1 MRKQKS
7 NFDKLPKHTI
17 YFINWCRF
25 EIKNLVPGSTVAHA
39 CEVVGELKC
48 ARFFVVR
55 AESGSSNK
63 LPKHAIYFINWCRK
77 EMIMADCKH
86 FGMCGGCAYR
96 DIPYDQQLKMK
107 EEEVK
112 DLIKDYIDDE
122 CVWEGILA
130 SPCIEGY
137 RNKMEFSFGDSVK
150 DGPLELGMHQRGSF
164 YNIISVT
171 DCKIVDEDYRKILSE
186 TLSYFRGKECRYVHR
201 KTHEGYLRH
210 LLVRKG
216 KKTGEILIDLV
227 TSSQKPQDTPCT
239 EKSILEDY
247 VDSLLSLKLDGKIVG
262 ILNTINDSL
271 SDTIKNDRTDI
282 LYGQDFFYEELL
294 GLKFKITPFSFFQT
308 NSLSAE
314 VIYGKAREYILND
327 KKEFGTV
334 FDLYSGTGTITQLIS
349 AAASKVYGVEIIEEA
364 VEAAKK
370 NAEFNGIT
378 NCEFIAGDVLKV
390 LDDISE
396 KPDYVILDP
405 PRDGVNPKALKKIM
419 NYGVKNILYISCK
432 PQSLARDLQM
442 MSWYYK
448 PVRVCVIDQFPY
460 TKNVETICL
469 LSKID

>member
-1 MRKQKS
+1 
-7 NFDKLPKHTI
+7 
-17 YFINWCRF
+17 
-25 EIKNLVPGSTVAHA
+25 
-39 CEVVGELKC
+39 
-48 ARFFVVR
+48 
-55 AESGSSNK
+55 
-63 LPKHAIYFINWCRK
+63 
-77 EMIMADCKH
+77 MADCKH
-86 FGMCGGCAYR
+86 FGMCGGCTYR
-96 DIPYDQQLKMK
+96 DMEYSDQLKMK

-112 DLIKDYIDDE
+112 ELIKDYIDDD
-122 CVWEGILA
+122 CVWEGIKA

-150 DGPLELGMHQRGSF
+150 DGPLELGMHQKGSF

-186 TLSYFRGKECRYVHR
+186 TLAYFRGKECKYVHR

-227 TSSQKPQDTPCT
+227 TSSQKPLDTICT
-239 EKSILEDY
+239 EKSLLEDY
-247 VDSLLSLKLDGKIVG
+247 VDALLDLKLEGKIVG

-271 SDTIKNDRTDI
+271 SDTIKNERTDI
-282 LYGQDFFYEELL
+282 LYGQDYFYEELL

-314 VIYGKAREYILND
+314 VIYSTAREYILGNSG
-327 KKEFGTV
+327 ENANYSTV
-334 FDLYSGTGTITQLIS
+334 FDLYSGTGTIAQLVS
-349 AAASKVYGVEIIEEA
+349 EVASKVIGVEIVEEA
-364 VEAAKK
+364 VKAAEK
-370 NAEFNGIT
+370 NAELNGIA

-390 LDDISE
+390 LDEVTE
-396 KPDYVILDP
+396 KPDYIILDP

-419 NYGVKNILYISCK
+419 NYGVDNILYISCK

-448 PVRVCVIDQFPY
+448 PVRVCVVDQFPY
-460 TKNVETICL
+460 TKNIETICL
-469 LSKID
+469 LSKK